1 MDFVVIANSGFVH
14 EDWFKILTIIGS
26 LLVSLVYFHI
36 DNNKH
41 ISKSEHFI
49 NKQIEKI
56 EEFTNKQIEKI
67 DESTTKQIDRME
79 VNTQKQIDRLD
90 ASIKEQSE
98 KLDASLQKQA
108 ERSDRLYEMFVDLL
122 KEQKDNKK

>member
-1 MDFVVIANSGFVH
+1 MNLSEFIH

-26 LLVSLVYFHI
+26 LLVALVYFHV

-67 DESTTKQIDRME
+67 EESTTR
-79 VNTQKQIDRLD
+79 QIDRLD
-90 ASIKEQSE
+90 ASIKEQSA
-98 KLDASLQKQA
+98 KLDASIQKQA

-122 KEQKDNKK
+122 KEQKK

>member
-1 MDFVVIANSGFVH
+1 MDIVAVANSGFVH

-26 LLVSLVYFHI
+26 LLVALVYFHI

-41 ISKSEHFI
+41 ISKSEHFV
-49 NKQIEKI
+49 NKQIEKN

-67 DESTTKQIDRME
+67 DASTTR
-79 VNTQKQIDRLD
+79 QIDRLE

-98 KLDASLQKQA
+98 KLDASMQKQA

-122 KEQKDNKK
+122 KAQKEK